1 MKGFFV
7 SNPVQHNNN
16 NKMTTIYKCRAECG
30 ADIERVMKVMRGVEG
45 MKTIKI
51 QHLTAPFGIG
61 GAMVGI
67 PDTEWTFECDI
78 NNVAWIRA
86 CWLVAANETTM
97 LETLQ
102 YEKKY
107 TGVRKTLK
115 KSLK

>member
-16 NKMTTIYKCRAECG
+16 NKMTTIYIA
-30 ADIERVMKVMRGVEG
+30 RVMKVMRGVEG